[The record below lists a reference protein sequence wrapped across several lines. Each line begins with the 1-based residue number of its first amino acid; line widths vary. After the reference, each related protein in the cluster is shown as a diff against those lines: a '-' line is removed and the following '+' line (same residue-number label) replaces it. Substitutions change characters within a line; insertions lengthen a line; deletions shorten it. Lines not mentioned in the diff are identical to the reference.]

1 MYFVLNTHS
10 ESIFA
15 LIKMRTFGVGK
26 ENGVNATNKKKEMKT
41 TATTQN
47 DDIQNISERRSK
59 EEWGKRNKIEKVRMY
74 GWVVDC
80 ESSGS

>member
-47 DDIQNISERRSK
+47 DDIQNISE
-59 EEWGKRNKIEKVRMY
+59 KIERRM
-74 GWVVDC
+74 GKKK
-80 ESSGS
+80 